1 MTPTI
6 EKLDTD
12 INRLIDTV
20 ESLEMTLK
28 ELDSEKNKDGSRVIR
43 LIKDKNNC
51 HKLLSK
57 LRKDRELENDKLLRQ
72 NGSDKDAWCEKK
84 RRNRLYNYQRSHYI
98 KEENS

>member
-28 ELDSEKNKDGSRVIR
+28 ELDSEKNKDGS
-43 LIKDKNNC
+43 
-51 HKLLSK
+51 
-57 LRKDRELENDKLLRQ
+57 
-72 NGSDKDAWCEKK
+72 SD
-84 RRNRLYNYQRSHYI
+84 
-98 KEENS
+98 